1 MIRRP
6 PRSTL
11 FPYTTLFR
19 SDFGLRKIRSGEQRP
34 RRMVRRLDAERAVS
48 RGRQENDGLRV
59 VGAVWRKTSACHF
72 LPDGRR
78 RGADRDVQGV
88 RRTAADGADRRGA
101 AAHGGGAGG
110 RAWGPPGSGGKGTQ
124 VWANLFQSG
133 PA

>member
-19 SDFGLRKIRSGEQRP
+19 S
-34 RRMVRRLDAERAVS
+34 RLDAERAVS

-101 AAHGGGAGG
+101 GAPGGGAGG
-110 RAWGPPGSGGKGTQ
+110 RGRAPSGRGGS
-124 VWANLFQSG
+124 A

>member
-1 MIRRP
+1 
-6 PRSTL
+6 
-11 FPYTTLFR
+11 
-19 SDFGLRKIRSGEQRP
+19 
-34 RRMVRRLDAERAVS
+34 MVRRLDAERAGS

-110 RAWGPPGSGGKGTQ
+110 RLCAHREGVGSATELGAILYKRGHE
-124 VWANLFQSG
+124 WFQTWCAVGARSSIG
-133 PA
+133 SQNTAPEVGLCGVEYGLVS